1 MTQTRSGKLE
11 CKAKKKQIR
20 WEIDQL
26 DEFMLEWRGMAAAGK
41 DGGWSVV
48 VVYSQG
54 VLEE

>member
-1 MTQTRSGKLE
+1 MTLERSGKLE

-20 WEIDQL
+20 WETDQL
-26 DEFMLEWRGMAAAGK
+26 DEFMLEWRGGQ
-41 DGGWSVV
+41 SV